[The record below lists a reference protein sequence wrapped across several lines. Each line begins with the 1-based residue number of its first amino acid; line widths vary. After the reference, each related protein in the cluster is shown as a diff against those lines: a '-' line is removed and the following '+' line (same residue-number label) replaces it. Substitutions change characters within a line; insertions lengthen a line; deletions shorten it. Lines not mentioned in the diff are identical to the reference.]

1 MRRPLIFSRAQPRA
15 QGAMLSQFFI
25 LSSRGD
31 AIVARDFRHDVSR
44 SSHEVLFRSLKLGTG
59 DDGEVAP
66 VFFQDGVNYFH
77 VKASW
82 TAACRPPPLT
92 PLPRLAASSSA
103 PPRAKTCHPRSSLSC
118 CTE

>member
-1 MRRPLIFSRAQPRA
+1 
-15 QGAMLSQFFI
+15 MLSQFFI

-77 VKASW
+77 VKASRPLPVD
-82 TAACRPPPLT
+82 RPPSPLSPGWRPHLLRHLAREPVT
-92 PLPRLAASSSA
+92 LARL
-103 PPRAKTCHPRSSLSC
+103 
-118 CTE
+118 